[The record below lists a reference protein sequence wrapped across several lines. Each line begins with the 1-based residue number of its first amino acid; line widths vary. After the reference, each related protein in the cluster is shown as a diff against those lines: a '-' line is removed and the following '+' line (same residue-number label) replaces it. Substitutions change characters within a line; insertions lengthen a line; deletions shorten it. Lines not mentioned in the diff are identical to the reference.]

1 MYKSNSIEINELV
14 IEIVYVYFVVCMLNR
29 ENERKF
35 AFRAIKMDV

>member
-14 IEIVYVYFVVCMLNR
+14 IENVYMYFGVCMLSR